1 MKEGL
6 GFAYLRDRLTKD
18 GVPFRLRPARSAD
31 SDQIIANIS
40 AVCAEKVYLYT
51 DDFIPTDQWRDA
63 LTDSVNGEKGS
74 LLVVAEVDGQLIGH
88 LRLFPVW
95 YGSKSRHVGDVGV
108 VLTRPWRGRGIG
120 AAMLG
125 YSLEWAGQ
133 ANFKKITAMV
143 LSTNQRALNLF
154 LLYNFAQ
161 EGCRSK
167 QLLVEGDYVDEILLG
182 RFLDLN

>member
-1 MKEGL
+1 M
-6 GFAYLRDRLTKD
+6 
-18 GVPFRLRPARSAD
+18 PFRLRPARSAD

-51 DDFIPTDQWRDA
+51 DDFVPTDQWRDA
-63 LTDSVNGEKGS
+63 LTDSVNEEKGS

-95 YGSKSRHVGDVGV
+95 YGSKSRHVGDVGIV
-108 VLTRPWRGRGIG
+108 IAKPWRERGVG
-120 AAMLG
+120 TAMLG
-125 YSLEWAGQ
+125 YGLEWASQSG
-133 ANFKKITAMV
+133 FRKLTATV
-143 LSTNQRALNLF
+143 LSTNQRALALF

-182 RFLDLN
+182 RILHSN